1 MLEMDKIK
9 HKPELKI
16 SDLKYSEFQFETR
29 TTKTSQNLPLSIKE
43 VSSSDIFSEWECYVK
58 KHPGAHFFCHPF
70 WVKALE
76 HEYGLKASILVCQD
90 ADNNIRGILPLMPTR
105 GLPLKKKDLITSRRF
120 SALPRTPLGGFLFD
134 DKTSQQMLLNAA
146 IEKVSKESNT
156 YLQLKSYSSELDEN
170 ISNLTKIEWRPSF
183 CLELPECQ
191 TKIRFGDKKRH
202 HKVKWAVNKAIS
214 FGIKIREAESERD
227 LKEWYKLYLETVRW
241 HMVAARPYNFF
252 KFLFDNLVPK
262 GLMKIILAEY
272 KDKGEKKI
280 IAGSVFLSFNDT
292 VFYSFNGRN
301 QLGLT
306 THANDLIQW
315 EAIHTAC
322 IEGFKYYDMGE
333 VSGCNTTLAQFKS
346 KWGCGSKQ
354 IYHYYFSK
362 NNNYIT
368 TQLDSDSSNKLLE
381 SVWRKL
387 PLKMTQEIGILTNR
401 FL

>member
-1 MLEMDKIK
+1 MLEMDKIGNILEPK
-9 HKPELKI
+9 SVNQKN
-16 SDLKYSEFQFETR
+16 SEFQFETR
-29 TTKTSQNLPLSIKE
+29 TPEMSQNLPLSIKE
-43 VSSSDIFSEWECYVK
+43 VSSSDLFSKWECYVQR
-58 KHPGAHFFCHPF
+58 HPGAHFFCHPS

-90 ADNNIRGILPLMPTR
+90 ADNIRGILPLMPTR

-134 DKTSQQMLLNAA
+134 DETSRKMLLSAA
-146 IEKVSKESNT
+146 IGKVSKERNT
-156 YLQLKSYSSELDEN
+156 YLQLKSYSSELNEN
-170 ISNLTKIEWRPSF
+170 IPGLTKIEWRPSF
-183 CLELPECQ
+183 CLELPDCP

-214 FGIKIREAESERD
+214 LGINIREAESEQD

-241 HMVAARPYNFF
+241 HMVAARPYRFF
-252 KFLFDNLVPK
+252 KFLFENLVPK
-262 GLMKIILAEY
+262 GIMKLLLAECSEA
-272 KDKGEKKI
+272 GEKRI

-301 QLGLT
+301 RTGLMN
-306 THANDLIQW
+306 HANDLIQW

-322 IEGFKYYDMGE
+322 KEGFKYYDMGE
-333 VSGCNTTLAQFKS
+333 VSECNATLAQFKS
-346 KWGCGSKQ
+346 KWGCNSKQ
-354 IYHYYFSK
+354 IYHYYFSR
-362 NNNYIT
+362 NNYYN
-368 TQLDSDSSNKLLE
+368 LGESDISDENNLLR

-387 PLKMTQEIGILTNR
+387 PVKVTQEWGILTNR

>member
-1 MLEMDKIK
+1 MLEMDKIGNILEPK
-9 HKPELKI
+9 SVNQKN
-16 SDLKYSEFQFETR
+16 SEFQFETR
-29 TTKTSQNLPLSIKE
+29 TPEMSQNLPLSIKE
-43 VSSSDIFSEWECYVK
+43 VSSSDLFSKWECYVQR
-58 KHPGAHFFCHPF
+58 HPGAHFFCHPS

-90 ADNNIRGILPLMPTR
+90 ADNIRGILPLMPTR

-134 DKTSQQMLLNAA
+134 DETSRKMLLSAA
-146 IEKVSKESNT
+146 IGKVSKERNT
-156 YLQLKSYSSELDEN
+156 YLQLKSYSSELNEN
-170 ISNLTKIEWRPSF
+170 IPGLTKIEWRPSF
-183 CLELPECQ
+183 CLELPDCP

-214 FGIKIREAESERD
+214 LGINIREAESEQE

-241 HMVAARPYNFF
+241 HMVAARPYRFF
-252 KFLFDNLVPK
+252 KFLFENLVPK
-262 GLMKIILAEY
+262 GIMKLLLAECSEA
-272 KDKGEKKI
+272 GEKRI

-301 QLGLT
+301 RTGLMN
-306 THANDLIQW
+306 HANDLIQW

-322 IEGFKYYDMGE
+322 KEGFKYYDMGE
-333 VSGCNTTLAQFKS
+333 VSECNATLAQFKS
-346 KWGCGSKQ
+346 KWGCNSKQ
-354 IYHYYFSK
+354 IYHYYFSR
-362 NNNYIT
+362 NNYYN
-368 TQLDSDSSNKLLE
+368 LGESDISDENNLLR

-387 PLKMTQEIGILTNR
+387 PVKVTQEWGILTNR